1 VVNETL
7 RKKVDMEV
15 INSAVFGAIAIG
27 KQAIEEIFGIMN
39 GRQ

>member
-1 VVNETL
+1 MRTANEGY
-7 RKKVDMEV
+7 MEV

-27 KQAIEEIFGIMN
+27 KQALEEIFGIMN